1 MRQAR
6 GQCDRCRLKTACGC
20 KKQENSALHGID
32 CREPARPEF
41 KKPFFAGLFA
51 MARRLLADRRK
62 GVIRLARVSEF

>member
-1 MRQAR
+1 
-6 GQCDRCRLKTACGC
+6 
-20 KKQENSALHGID
+20 LHGID

-62 GVIRLARVSEF
+62 GVSRLARVSEF